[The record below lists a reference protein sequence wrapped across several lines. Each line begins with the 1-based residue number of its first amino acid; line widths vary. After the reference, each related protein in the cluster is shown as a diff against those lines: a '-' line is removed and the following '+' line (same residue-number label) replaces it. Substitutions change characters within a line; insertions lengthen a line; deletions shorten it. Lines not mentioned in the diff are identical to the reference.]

1 MYESFLTL
9 KCLKENEA
17 SMSTGTEDQKT
28 QYVLMAKNSAG
39 Q

>member
-9 KCLKENEA
+9 KVLKENEA
-17 SMSTGTEDQKT
+17 SMSTATEDHKT

-39 Q
+39 E